1 MNRRDFLKTGT
12 LAAAA
17 SGLTAY
23 GLTAD
28 GTEAH
33 AAEPPKIKRY
43 QEVGKTGM
51 KISDISFGGDSI
63 PSASMILRAVDRGIN
78 YFDTAPDYGRSESLI
93 GEAMKNLKRDKVH
106 IASKFCK
113 PQGYPPHLQPGSS
126 KNDYITAVEDSL
138 KRLNTSY
145 IDVCFVHAIG
155 TSSKDFEAEKKRLLD
170 ENMFSA
176 AEQLKKDGKI
186 RFLATSSHGPA
197 NMEPLLMEAVK
208 SGRFD
213 LIMASF
219 NFLKFPKLPEVL
231 TEAKKR
237 GVGVIAMKTL
247 AGAKD
252 MSLDFKGGNFA
263 QSSFKWVLKHKEV
276 NGLIVTMK
284 SVTDLDNYLPASGQ
298 EFTASDQKVLDAYAA
313 LHGASYCRTG
323 CNLCEEACAKG
334 VEIASTLRYQMY
346 FSDYHMEKRAIIS
359 YASLMTKAG
368 HCSAC
373 DGHDCTGACPYGLPV
388 AGMLKEAH
396 ENLTIEV

>member
-17 SGLTAY
+17 SGLTAT
-23 GLTAD
+23 GLTA
-28 GTEAH
+28 GATEAQ
-33 AAEPPKIKRY
+33 AEEPPRIKRY
-43 QEVGKTGM
+43 QQVGKTSM
-51 KISDISFGGDSI
+51 KISDISFGGGSL
-63 PSASMILRAVDRGIN
+63 PSASMILRAVDRGVN
-78 YFDTAPDYGRSESLI
+78 YIDTAPDYGRSEYYI
-93 GEAMKNLKRDKVH
+93 GEAMKNLKRDKVY
-106 IASKFCK
+106 IASKFCN
-113 PQGYPPHLQPGSS
+113 PLAYPSHLQPEST
-126 KNDYITAVEDSL
+126 KNDYVTAIENSL
-138 KRLNTSY
+138 KRMNTSY

-155 TSSKDFEAEKKRLLD
+155 ESNKEFEAEKKRLLD
-170 ENMFSA
+170 ENMFLA

-186 RFLATSSHGPA
+186 RYLATSSHGPA
-197 NMEPLLMEAVK
+197 NMEALLMEAVK
-208 SGRFD
+208 SGHFD
-213 LIMASF
+213 LIMPAF

-247 AGAKD
+247 AGAKE
-252 MSLDFKGGNFA
+252 MSLDFKGADFA
-263 QSSFKWVLKHKEV
+263 QSAFKWVLKHKEV

-298 EFTASDQKVLDAYAA
+298 EFTALDQKILDAYAS

-323 CNLCEEACAKG
+323 CSLCEEACAKG

-346 FSDYHMEKRAIIS
+346 FADYHMEKRAITS
-359 YASLMTKAG
+359 YASLKTKAG
-368 HCSAC
+368 HCSGC